1 MTLLYDWLR
10 KAAKAQGNNK
20 AVVYRDNYLS
30 WRGLLHRVDR
40 RAQEF
45 KSMGI
50 KEGAWVGLMLGNV
63 PDFVTLALALSK
75 LDAAIVP
82 IDPTTGGRELE
93 LILAAAPLR
102 ALVTRP
108 RGSEGSISANGT
120 SAPVPPSTLP
130 RSRVQRPTAPPPREV
145 TPGSVAPGSDA
156 AEVRRRLQGTLLTC
170 SVYKRPPPDH
180 GIDPVAVLFTADSL
194 GDPKGVLRTDK
205 NSIAA
210 VDHAIASLSITD
222 KSKILVAVPLF
233 HAYGW
238 DLGFLPTLK
247 LGATMFL
254 EEEISARRIGKLIRE
269 HDVDVLP
276 GTPSMYAE
284 LSKLPTAKKIEV
296 KSPRY
301 VSAGSRLDQAVADE
315 FLDKYGIRLW
325 SCYHSTEAATVALD
339 DTGKH
344 PTTVGKPIT
353 GVDVKIT
360 TPDGKNT
367 TKDGLVWVKSKTL
380 SPKAIG
386 PFDDEKQPPKTTR
399 RSGMVQIGSIDR
411 GGWLRTGDIGK
422 LDKSGRLAL
431 TGREDDVV
439 KVDGKRVA
447 LGEVEGC
454 LEAFPKIKAAQAS
467 VITDPMAG
475 AMVVARVVTKQKC
488 GAEEIID
495 HCARNLA
502 PYKVPRRIEFCE
514 SINEDRR
521 GAERVSS
528 RVDRSTGQLI
538 TINSPASWPQNR
550 ALRSN
555 LVAHTGQIRAIT
567 PAGSVRL
574 RGRRGRVAL

>member
-1 MTLLYDWLR
+1 MTLLYDWLK

-63 PDFVTLALALSK
+63 PDFVILALALSK
-75 LDAAIVP
+75 LEAAIVP

-130 RSRVQRPTAPPPREV
+130 RSRVQRPTTPPRDGAPPPV
-145 TPGSVAPGSDA
+145 PAADA

-170 SVYKRPPPDH
+170 AVYKRSPPDH
-180 GIDPVAVLFTADSL
+180 GVDPIAVLFTADSL

-205 NSIAA
+205 NTIAGVDHTIAA
-210 VDHAIASLSITD
+210 LGMTD
-222 KSKILVAVPLF
+222 KTRILVAVPLF

-247 LGATMFL
+247 LGSTMFL

-284 LSKLPTAKKIEV
+284 LAKLPTAKKLEV
-296 KSPRY
+296 DKPRY
-301 VSAGSRLDQAVADE
+301 LAAGSKLDQVVADSFFKE
-315 FLDKYGIRLW
+315 YNIRVL
-325 SCYHSTEAATVALD
+325 SCYHSTEAATVALE
-339 DTGKH
+339 DTGKY
-344 PTTVGKPIT
+344 PTTVGKPIE
-353 GVDVKIT
+353 GVDVKVT
-360 TPDGKNT
+360 GPDGKAT
-367 TKDGLVWVKSKTL
+367 GAKEGLIWVKSKTL
-380 SPKAIG
+380 SPKSIG
-386 PFDDEKQPPKTTR
+386 PFDAEQTPTTR
-399 RSGMVQIGSIDR
+399 ASGMVAIGSIDKA
-411 GGWLRTGDIGK
+411 GWLRTGDLGK
-422 LDKSGRLAL
+422 LDKNGRLVI

-454 LEAFPKIKAAQAS
+454 LEAFPKIKAAQAT
-467 VITDPMAG
+467 VVTDPMAG

-502 PYKVPRRIEFCE
+502 PY
-514 SINEDRR
+514 
-521 GAERVSS
+521 
-528 RVDRSTGQLI
+528 
-538 TINSPASWPQNR
+538 
-550 ALRSN
+550 
-555 LVAHTGQIRAIT
+555 
-567 PAGSVRL
+567 
-574 RGRRGRVAL
+574 

>member
-1 MTLLYDWLR
+1 MTLLYDWLK

-63 PDFVTLALALSK
+63 PDFVILALALSK

-130 RSRVQRPTAPPPREV
+130 RSRVQRPTTPPPG
-145 TPGSVAPGSDA
+145 TPPPVPSADA

-170 SVYKRPPPDH
+170 SVYKRSPPDH
-180 GIDPVAVLFTADSL
+180 GVEPIAVLFTADSL

-205 NSIAA
+205 NTTAA
-210 VDHAIASLSITD
+210 VDHAIAALGMTE
-222 KSKILVAVPLF
+222 KTRVLVAVPLF

-247 LGATMFL
+247 LGCTMFL
-254 EEEISARRIGKLIRE
+254 EEEISARRIGKLVRE
-269 HDVDVLP
+269 HEVDLLP
-276 GTPSMYAE
+276 GTPTMYAE
-284 LSKLPTAKKIEV
+284 MAKLPTAKKLEV
-296 KSPRY
+296 TKPKY
-301 VSAGSRLDQAVADE
+301 LAAGSRLDQTVADSFFNE
-315 FLDKYGIRLW
+315 YGIKIL
-325 SCYHSTEAATVALD
+325 SCYHSTEAATVALE
-339 DTGKH
+339 DTGKF
-344 PTTVGKPIT
+344 PTTVGKPIEHVEVKVT
-353 GVDVKIT
+353 G
-360 TPDGKNT
+360 PDGKAVAGG
-367 TKDGLVWVKSKTL
+367 KDGLIWVKSKTL
-380 SPKAIG
+380 SLKTIG
-386 PFDDEKQPPKTTR
+386 PYDEEKPATR
-399 RSGMVQIGSIDR
+399 ASGMVTIGSIDK
-411 GGWLRTGDIGK
+411 GGWLRTGDLGK
-422 LDKSGRLAL
+422 LDKNGRLCI

-454 LEAFPKIKAAQAS
+454 LEAFSKIKSAQAT
-467 VITDPMAG
+467 VITDPMSG
-475 AMVVARVVTKQKC
+475 SMVVARVVTKQKC
-488 GAEEIID
+488 LPEEIID

-502 PYKVPRRIEFCE
+502 PYKVPRRIEFVE
-514 SINEDRR
+514 
-521 GAERVSS
+521 
-528 RVDRSTGQLI
+528 
-538 TINSPASWPQNR
+538 
-550 ALRSN
+550 
-555 LVAHTGQIRAIT
+555 AI
-567 PAGSVRL
+567 
-574 RGRRGRVAL
+574 

>member
-1 MTLLYDWLR
+1 MTLLYDWLK

-30 WRGLLHRVDR
+30 WRGLLYRVDR

-63 PDFVTLALALSK
+63 PDFVILALALSK

-130 RSRVQRPTAPPPREV
+130 RSRVQRPTTPPTPTGPGRPGQASAQQPAPS
-145 TPGSVAPGSDA
+145 TADA
-156 AEVRRRLQGTLLTC
+156 AEVRRRLAGTLLTC
-170 SVYKRPPPDH
+170 SVYKRNPPDH
-180 GIDPVAVLFTADSL
+180 GVDPIAILFTADSL

-205 NSIAA
+205 NTIAA
-210 VDHAIASLSITD
+210 VDHAIAALEMTD
-222 KSKILVAVPLF
+222 KTKVLVAVPLF

-247 LGATMFL
+247 LGCTMYL
-254 EEEISARRIGKLIRE
+254 EEEISARRIGKLVRE

-284 LSKLPTAKKIEV
+284 LAKLPTVKKLEL
-296 KSPRY
+296 KNPKY
-301 VSAGSRLDQAVADE
+301 LAAGSRLDQTVADSFSTE
-315 FLDKYGIRLW
+315 YGVRVL
-325 SCYHSTEAATVALD
+325 SCYHSTEAATVTLE
-339 DTGKH
+339 DTGKF
-344 PTTVGKPIT
+344 PTTVGKPID
-353 GVDVKIT
+353 GVELKIT
-360 TPDGKNT
+360 GPDGKAS
-367 TKDGLVWVKSKTL
+367 TKEGLIWVKSKTL
-380 SPKAIG
+380 SPKSIG
-386 PFDDEKQPPKTTR
+386 PFDHEDKPVTR
-399 RSGMVQIGSIDR
+399 ASGMVAIGSIDK
-411 GGWLRTGDIGK
+411 GGWLRTGDLGK
-422 LDKSGRLAL
+422 LDKSGRLCI

-454 LEAFPKIKAAQAS
+454 LEAFPKIKAAQAT
-467 VITDPMAG
+467 VVTDPMAG

-514 SINEDRR
+514 
-521 GAERVSS
+521 
-528 RVDRSTGQLI
+528 
-538 TINSPASWPQNR
+538 TI
-550 ALRSN
+550 
-555 LVAHTGQIRAIT
+555 
-567 PAGSVRL
+567 
-574 RGRRGRVAL
+574 

>member
-1 MTLLYDWLR
+1 MTLLYDWLK

-63 PDFVTLALALSK
+63 PDFVILALALSK

-130 RSRVQRPTAPPPREV
+130 RSRVMRPTAPPPRADLPNTV
-145 TPGSVAPGSDA
+145 PATDA

-170 SVYKRPPPDH
+170 SVYKRSPPDH
-180 GIDPVAVLFTADSL
+180 GIDPIAILFTADSL

-205 NSIAA
+205 NTIAA
-210 VDHAIASLSITD
+210 CDQAIAALSMND
-222 KSKILVAVPLF
+222 KTRVLVAVPLF

-247 LGATMFL
+247 LGSTMFL
-254 EEEISARRIGKLIRE
+254 EEEISARRIGKLLRE

-284 LSKLPTAKKIEV
+284 LSKLPTAKKLEV
-296 KSPRY
+296 KNPRFLA
-301 VSAGSRLDQAVADE
+301 AGSRLDQAVADE
-315 FLDKYGIRLW
+315 FGEKYGVRIL
-325 SCYHSTEAATVALD
+325 SCYHSTEAATVALE
-339 DTGKH
+339 DTGKY
-344 PTTVGKPIT
+344 PTTVGKTID

-360 TPDGKNT
+360 TPDGKPST
-367 TKDGLVWVKSKTL
+367 TKDGLIWVKSKTL

-386 PFDDEKQPPKTTR
+386 PFDDEKPAPSAR
-399 RSGMVQIGSIDR
+399 ASGMVMIGAIDKT
-411 GGWLRTGDIGK
+411 GFLRTGDLGK
-422 LDKSGRLAL
+422 IDKNGRLQL

-454 LEAFPKIKAAQAS
+454 LESFPKIKAAQAT
-467 VITDPMAG
+467 VVTDPMAG
-475 AMVVARVVTKQKC
+475 AMVVARVVTKQKST
-488 GAEEIID
+488 AEEIID

-514 SINEDRR
+514 
-521 GAERVSS
+521 
-528 RVDRSTGQLI
+528 
-538 TINSPASWPQNR
+538 TI
-550 ALRSN
+550 
-555 LVAHTGQIRAIT
+555 
-567 PAGSVRL
+567 
-574 RGRRGRVAL
+574 

>member
-1 MTLLYDWLR
+1 MTLLYDWLK

-63 PDFVTLALALSK
+63 PDFVILALALSR

-130 RSRVQRPTAPPPREV
+130 RSRVARPAPPPV
-145 TPGSVAPGSDA
+145 SNPAINVPVAGDA

-170 SVYKRPPPDH
+170 SVYKRSAPDH
-180 GIDPVAVLFTADSL
+180 GIEPIAVLFTADSL

-205 NSIAA
+205 NTVAA
-210 VDHAIASLSITD
+210 VDHAIGALGMTETT
-222 KSKILVAVPLF
+222 KILVAVPLF

-247 LGATMFL
+247 LGSTMFL

-269 HDVDVLP
+269 HEVDVLP

-284 LSKLPTAKKIEV
+284 LSKLPTAKKLEV
-296 KSPRY
+296 KAPRY
-301 VSAGSRLDQAVADE
+301 LAAGSRLDQAVADD
-315 FLDKYGIRLW
+315 FFDKYGIRLM
-325 SCYHSTEAATVALD
+325 SCYHSTEAATVTLED
-339 DTGKH
+339 SGKY
-344 PTTVGKPIT
+344 PTTVGKPIE
-353 GVDVKIT
+353 GVEVKIT
-360 TPDGKNT
+360 SPDGSALKPA
-367 TKDGLVWVKSKTL
+367 KAADGGLIWVKSKTL
-380 SPKAIG
+380 SPKSIG
-386 PFDDEKQPPKTTR
+386 PFDDEKQPASR
-399 RSGMVQIGSIDR
+399 ASGMVAIGAIDKA
-411 GGWLRTGDIGK
+411 GWLRTGDLGK
-422 LDKSGRLAL
+422 LDKNGRLQL

-454 LEAFPKIKAAQAS
+454 LEAFPKIKAAQAT

-475 AMVVARVVTKQKC
+475 AMVVARVVMKQKC

-514 SINEDRR
+514 
-521 GAERVSS
+521 
-528 RVDRSTGQLI
+528 
-538 TINSPASWPQNR
+538 TI
-550 ALRSN
+550 
-555 LVAHTGQIRAIT
+555 
-567 PAGSVRL
+567 
-574 RGRRGRVAL
+574 

>member
-1 MTLLYDWLR
+1 MTLLYDWLK

-50 KEGAWVGLMLGNV
+50 KEGVWVGLMLGNV
-63 PDFVTLALALSK
+63 PDFVILALALSK

-108 RGSEGSISANGT
+108 RGSEGSISANGV

-130 RSRVQRPTAPPPREV
+130 RARVQRPTAPPPSGQ
-145 TPGSVAPGSDA
+145 TPPGPAAADA

-170 SVYKRPPPDH
+170 SVYKREPPDH
-180 GIDPVAVLFTADSL
+180 GVEPIAVLFTSDSL

-205 NSIAA
+205 NTVAA
-210 VDHAIASLSITD
+210 VDHAITALALTE
-222 KSKILVAVPLF
+222 KSKILTAVPLF

-238 DLGFLPTLK
+238 DLGFLPVLK

-254 EEEISARRIGKLIRE
+254 EEEVSARRIGKLVRE
-269 HDVDVLP
+269 HDIDVLP
-276 GTPSMYAE
+276 GTPAMYAE
-284 LSKLPTAKKIEV
+284 LSKLPTAKQLTLDK
-296 KSPRY
+296 PRY
-301 VSAGSRLDQAVADE
+301 LAAGSRLDQTVADGFFNE
-315 FLDKYGIRLW
+315 YGVRLL
-325 SCYHSTEAATVALD
+325 SCYHSTEAATVALE
-339 DTGKH
+339 DTGKY
-344 PTTVGKPIT
+344 PTTVGKPIEGVELRIT
-353 GVDVKIT
+353 GS
-360 TPDGKNT
+360 DGKPVAAG
-367 TKDGLVWVKSKTL
+367 KEGVIWVKSKTL
-380 SPKAIG
+380 SPKSIG
-386 PFDDEKQPPKTTR
+386 PFDEEHKAGPAR
-399 RSGMVQIGSIDR
+399 ASGMVAIGAIDKN
-411 GGWLRTGDIGK
+411 GWLRTGDLGK
-422 LDKSGRLAL
+422 LDKNGRLGI

-454 LEAFPKIKAAQAS
+454 LESFPKIKAAQAT
-467 VITDPMAG
+467 VVTDPMAG

-514 SINEDRR
+514 SI
-521 GAERVSS
+521 
-528 RVDRSTGQLI
+528 
-538 TINSPASWPQNR
+538 
-550 ALRSN
+550 
-555 LVAHTGQIRAIT
+555 
-567 PAGSVRL
+567 
-574 RGRRGRVAL
+574 

>member
-1 MTLLYDWLR
+1 MTLLYDWLK

-63 PDFVTLALALSK
+63 PDFVILALALSK

-130 RSRVQRPTAPPPREV
+130 RSRVQRPTQPPRDGAPLP
-145 TPGSVAPGSDA
+145 TPSADA

-170 SVYKRPPPDH
+170 SVYKRSPPDH
-180 GIDPVAVLFTADSL
+180 GVDPIAVLFTADSL

-205 NSIAA
+205 NTIAGVDHTIAA
-210 VDHAIASLSITD
+210 LGMTD
-222 KSKILVAVPLF
+222 KTKILVAVPLF

-247 LGATMFL
+247 LGSTMFL
-254 EEEISARRIGKLIRE
+254 EEEISARRIGKLVRE
-269 HDVDVLP
+269 HEVDILP
-276 GTPSMYAE
+276 GTPTMYAE
-284 LSKLPTAKKIEV
+284 LAKLPTTKKLDGNNP
-296 KSPRY
+296 KY
-301 VSAGSRLDQAVADE
+301 LAAGSRLDQAVADSFFAE
-315 FLDKYGIRLW
+315 YGVKLL
-325 SCYHSTEAATVALD
+325 SCYHSTEAATVCLED
-339 DTGKH
+339 SGKY
-344 PTTVGKPIT
+344 PTTVGKPID
-353 GVDVKIT
+353 GVELRIT
-360 TPDGKNT
+360 AADGKPAGA
-367 TKDGLVWVKSKTL
+367 KEGLIWVKSKTL
-380 SPKAIG
+380 SPKSIG
-386 PFDDEKQPPKTTR
+386 PFDGEAVATTR
-399 RSGMVQIGSIDR
+399 ASGMVAIGSIDK
-411 GGWLRTGDIGK
+411 GGWLRTGDLGK
-422 LDKSGRLAL
+422 LDKNGRLQL

-454 LEAFPKIKAAQAS
+454 LEAFPKIKAAQAT

-475 AMVVARVVTKQKC
+475 AMVVARVVMKTKC

-514 SINEDRR
+514 
-521 GAERVSS
+521 
-528 RVDRSTGQLI
+528 
-538 TINSPASWPQNR
+538 TI
-550 ALRSN
+550 
-555 LVAHTGQIRAIT
+555 
-567 PAGSVRL
+567 
-574 RGRRGRVAL
+574 

>member
-1 MTLLYDWLR
+1 MTLLYDWLK

-45 KSMGI
+45 QSMGI
-50 KEGAWVGLMLGNV
+50 KQGAWVGLMLGNV
-63 PDFVTLALALSK
+63 PDFVILALALSK
-75 LDAAIVP
+75 LDACIVP

-130 RSRVQRPTAPPPREV
+130 RARVARPTAPPPRDQLPNTV
-145 TPGSVAPGSDA
+145 PATDA

-170 SVYKRPPPDH
+170 SVYKRTPPDH
-180 GIDPVAVLFTADSL
+180 GVEPIAVLFTADSL

-205 NSIAA
+205 NTIAT
-210 VDHAIASLSITD
+210 VDHAITALGLTD
-222 KSKILVAVPLF
+222 KTKVLVAVPLF

-254 EEEISARRIGKLIRE
+254 EEEISARRIGKLLRE
-269 HDVDVLP
+269 HEVDVLP

-284 LSKLPTAKKIEV
+284 LSKLPTAKKLDV
-296 KSPRY
+296 KSPRFLA
-301 VSAGSRLDQAVADE
+301 AGSRLDQAVADE
-315 FLDKYGIRLW
+315 FKEKYGINIL
-325 SCYHSTEAATVALD
+325 SCYHSTEAATVTLED
-339 DTGKH
+339 SGKY
-344 PTTVGKPIT
+344 PTTVGKVIEGVDLKIT
-353 GVDVKIT
+353 G
-360 TPDGKNT
+360 PDGKPST
-367 TKDGLVWVKSKTL
+367 TKEGLIWVKSKTL

-386 PFDDEKQPPKTTR
+386 PFDEEREPPSR
-399 RSGMVQIGSIDR
+399 SSRPSGMVAIGGIDK
-411 GGWLRTGDIGK
+411 GGWLRTGDLGK
-422 LDKSGRLAL
+422 LDKNGRLAL

-454 LEAFPKIKAAQAS
+454 LEAFPKIKAAQAT
-467 VITDPMAG
+467 VVTDPMAG
-475 AMVVARVVTKQKC
+475 AMVVARVVTKQKST
-488 GAEEIID
+488 AEEIID

-514 SINEDRR
+514 
-521 GAERVSS
+521 
-528 RVDRSTGQLI
+528 
-538 TINSPASWPQNR
+538 TI
-550 ALRSN
+550 
-555 LVAHTGQIRAIT
+555 
-567 PAGSVRL
+567 
-574 RGRRGRVAL
+574 

>member
-1 MTLLYDWLR
+1 MTLLYDWLK

-63 PDFVTLALALSK
+63 PDFVILALALSK

-130 RSRVQRPTAPPPREV
+130 RSRVARPTAPPPREA
-145 TPGSVAPGSDA
+145 TASAVAPGADA

-170 SVYKRPPPDH
+170 SVYKRSPPDH
-180 GIDPVAVLFTADSL
+180 GVEPIAVLFTADSL

-205 NSIAA
+205 NTIAA
-210 VDHAIASLSITD
+210 VDHAISSLSLNEKTR
-222 KSKILVAVPLF
+222 ILVAVPLF

-247 LGATMFL
+247 LGSTMYL

-269 HDVDVLP
+269 HEIDVLP

-284 LSKLPTAKKIEV
+284 LSRLPTAKKLDV
-296 KSPRY
+296 KVPRFLA
-301 VSAGSRLDQAVADE
+301 AGSRLDQAVADE
-315 FLDKYGIRLW
+315 FCDKYGIRVL
-325 SCYHSTEAATVALD
+325 SCYHSTEAATVTLED
-339 DTGKH
+339 SGKY
-344 PTTVGKPIT
+344 PTTVGKPID
-353 GVDVKIT
+353 GVEVKIT
-360 TPDGKNT
+360 TADGKLSAN
-367 TKDGLVWVKSKTL
+367 KDGLIWVKSKTL
-380 SPKAIG
+380 SPKSIG
-386 PFDDEKQPPKTTR
+386 PFDDEKAVSSVR
-399 RSGMVQIGSIDR
+399 ASGMVAIGAIDKT
-411 GGWLRTGDIGK
+411 GWLRTGDLGK
-422 LDKSGRLAL
+422 LDKAGRLQL

-454 LEAFPKIKAAQAS
+454 LEAFPKIKAAQAT
-467 VITDPMAG
+467 VVTDPMAG
-475 AMVVARVVTKQKC
+475 AMVVARVVMKTKC

-502 PYKVPRRIEFCE
+502 PYKVPRRIEFCDV
-514 SINEDRR
+514 I
-521 GAERVSS
+521 
-528 RVDRSTGQLI
+528 
-538 TINSPASWPQNR
+538 
-550 ALRSN
+550 
-555 LVAHTGQIRAIT
+555 
-567 PAGSVRL
+567 
-574 RGRRGRVAL
+574 